1 MKTISKQHESSA
13 LLNDGSE
20 NSDDTIPHASPRRR
34 VACLLFG
41 IAFFALSGSRFNVPI
56 VGWVASA
63 PWLMYLRQSSTRR
76 ARPGF
81 RDMVALILALEAG
94 MALHMAKMCA
104 GVFPLALA
112 PIMGLPKAST
122 QFALFLIFEH
132 LRRALGDMWGLA
144 VFPALVVAS
153 DWIGLTIFA
162 SSTSA
167 LFSSGYTQMDDLALL
182 QIISLFGLGSVTF
195 LVNASSAVIAVLLDD
210 DARHPSFHY
219 VRAAAVIWAL
229 VVATQAW
236 GAWRLDRQ
244 VLPGPTITAAT
255 VGTDLEI
262 MDMFQGE
269 DLVSREELDRLEDIL
284 FERTETVIKMG
295 AELVVW
301 NELATLVSTRH
312 AETKLLDRGEA
323 LAREKGA
330 DIVMGYGFVLDGL
343 RKFENKYAWMGPEG
357 PIEASFKHFAAPGEN
372 IISGTNP
379 FRVLERPW
387 GRAAC
392 AICYDYD
399 FPSVGLAHARG
410 GAGVA
415 VVPASDWKGI
425 DPYHTA
431 MASVRGIEGGF
442 SVVRS
447 VRTGASAAYDPYG
460 RTLASSSWFDDGRR
474 IMTARVP
481 VAPLPTLY
489 SRIGDAF
496 PCTCLG
502 FLLLATGLVVVRRRG
517 TAMMSAE
524 GPEAPAKVKAT

>member
-431 MASVRGIEGGF
+431 MASVRGIEEGF
-442 SVVRS
+442 SVVTT
-447 VRTGASAAYDPYG
+447 VRTGTSAAYDPHDG
-460 RTLASSSWFDDGRR
+460 NPSSLSWFAD
-474 IMTARVP
+474 
-481 VAPLPTLY
+481 
-489 SRIGDAF
+489 
-496 PCTCLG
+496 
-502 FLLLATGLVVVRRRG
+502 
-517 TAMMSAE
+517 E
-524 GPEAPAKVKAT
+524 GGS